1 MDEDGRTPASEEN
14 ALRLIADGMKQLK
27 DIELVGILDGVALVQ
42 STGRGRVRKDRG
54 WQAACS

>member
-27 DIELVGILDGVALVQ
+27 DIELVGILDGVALV
-42 STGRGRVRKDRG
+42 
-54 WQAACS
+54 